1 MLCYTLSQPGDHWI
15 ANSLAVLAAVEAAGA
30 DLAAAGLALAELG
43 GLKGRGARHTFE
55 VAGGSALLID
65 ESYNANPASMAATIA
80 ELGRTRA
87 DRHVAILATMKE
99 MGEKSAEYHLGL
111 KPHLDAAK
119 ASYALLVGEEMAPLA
134 EALAGDV
141 AWVGK
146 FTHCARA
153 NGGW

>member
-1 MLCYTLSQPGDHWI
+1 
-15 ANSLAVLAAVEAAGA
+15 
-30 DLAAAGLALAELG
+30 LG

-146 FTHCARA
+146 FTHCASVKDA
-153 NGGW
+153 IPAAKALIKAGDAILVKGSNSMGLSAVVDALVGAAGNGEN